1 MADSINDSL
10 GSLCSAARVLLL
22 CYSHPSALSVSPL
35 HSLAQQPPSTEN
47 EKIITKTHGTITHMA
62 PEVITEATHS
72 KAADVY
78 SFGVVLFELVS
89 GLKPYVG
96 MHYAQIVASIT
107 SGKLLQLLPEQAGS
121 LPAELKQLM
130 AACLATNPAER
141 PTFAHVHATLGQ
153 LEQQALQEQQQL
165 GPQALAP
172 ASASSS
178 TAAPTP
184 ASPLAAAGSPLAG
197 SASQLQ
203 RQQLQQQLAVVTG
216 PKVGAAAAAAA
227 AAAVSAAASAA
238 GSSMGGDSQALMDLL
253 AAAQQQ
259 QPPPGAVTG

>member
-1 MADSINDSL
+1 MYIKSML
-10 GSLCSAARVLLL
+10 AASCAKHRILRTLLL
-22 CYSHPSALSVSPL
+22 PCTLESA
-35 HSLAQQPPSTEN
+35 EN

-107 SGKLLQLLPEQAGS
+107 SGKLLTLLPEQADHQPPG
-121 LPAELKQLM
+121 LTELM
-130 AACLATNPAER
+130 AACLASDPADR
-141 PTFAHVHATLGQ
+141 PSFQQVHAKLGQ
-153 LEQQALQEQQQL
+153 LEQQLLQDPKQ
-165 GPQALAP
+165 
-172 ASASSS
+172 
-178 TAAPTP
+178 
-184 ASPLAAAGSPLAG
+184 
-197 SASQLQ
+197 
-203 RQQLQQQLAVVTG
+203 QQLQQGPATGLVVTPQAQQQLVLNG
-216 PKVGAAAAAAA
+216 PKSGAAAAAAA

-238 GSSMGGDSQALMDLL
+238 GSSVGGEGQALLDVI

-259 QPPPGAVTG
+259 RPPPGAVPV